1 MRTIT
6 EYYPL
11 LVLGTLLFSLCIG
24 ILTSSI
30 WICIIEIR
38 KNLRRS
44 TEMEDRRLAEILNL
58 HKDVRE
64 IICDLSST
72 CKSIETRINYDS
84 NLKSDRDQK
93 FQEKLDGLFSRLD
106 QLENEVVTQQITRH
120 RLNEFIRSRIE
131 EKSIE

>member
-1 MRTIT
+1 
-6 EYYPL
+6 
-11 LVLGTLLFSLCIG
+11 
-24 ILTSSI
+24 
-30 WICIIEIR
+30 
-38 KNLRRS
+38 
-44 TEMEDRRLAEILNL
+44 MEDRRLTEILNL
-58 HKDVRE
+58 HKDVRD

-72 CKSIETRINYDS
+72 CKYIETRINYDS